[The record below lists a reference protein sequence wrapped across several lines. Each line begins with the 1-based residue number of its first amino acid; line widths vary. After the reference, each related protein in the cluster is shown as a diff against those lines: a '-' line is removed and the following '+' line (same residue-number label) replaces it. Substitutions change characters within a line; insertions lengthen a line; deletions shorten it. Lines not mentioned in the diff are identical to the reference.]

1 MKRAR
6 PRKTGWRC
14 SRPSRHFTNTILK
27 AHCSS
32 PRSARRPRPAR
43 RCRHG
48 TGTAFGSAREAGR
61 YSHCIRMTLTRCGAY
76 LTLPTSTPKQ
86 NACQSYGRCA
96 PGTCRWRSPPCGRR
110 GALRKKPVADLCCGH
125 GSGNGQHRR
134 LSQRF
139 SGRARSRHAF
149 RHGRKR
155 RGSTVPHTVHKQRL
169 LHRPAQ
175 AANAHPGGDQ
185 RSVL

>member
-32 PRSARRPRPAR
+32 PRSARRPLPVRQ
-43 RCRHG
+43 CRHG
-48 TGTAFGSAREAGR
+48 TGTAFGSAREAGQS
-61 YSHCIRMTLTRCGAY
+61 SHCIQMTLTRYGAY

-110 GALRKKPVADLCCGH
+110 GALRRKPVAAC
-125 GSGNGQHRR
+125 
-134 LSQRF
+134 
-139 SGRARSRHAF
+139 RSMLRSWKRQWTASPTIATIF
-149 RHGRKR
+149 WTRTQPACFPAWTKTTRKHC
-155 RGSTVPHTVHKQRL
+155 STHC
-169 LHRPAQ
+169 A
-175 AANAHPGGDQ
+175 
-185 RSVL
+185 